1 MQILR
6 GVPVAP
12 FGGMKRTLLAV
23 MLLSALALAADT
35 PKRKLAEPD
44 YLPPL
49 ARQLLRSRMQR
60 HGDEMVELVM
70 AVTLLQRERAK
81 ALADDLAAEPRLTRP
96 IAGGAGDLNTALPEQ
111 LFVWQDELR
120 VRAKAPRRRH
130 PQAVG
135 RRAGHRVRPSHR
147 DLRLVPLGVSAPGGR
162 AALNVERGLL
172 HLKEPQEPT

>member
-1 MQILR
+1 
-6 GVPVAP
+6 
-12 FGGMKRTLLAV
+12 MKRTLLAV

-120 VRAKAPRRRH
+120 VRAKALADATRK
-130 PQAVG
+130 
-135 RRAGHRVRPSHR
+135 PS
-147 DLRLVPLGVSAPGGR
+147 D
-162 AALNVERGLL
+162 AALATAYGRLTETCVSCHSAFL
-172 HLKEPQEPT
+172 HPVAEQR